1 MDYISIIFNQAQNVQ
16 GRDGQMRKLGLGT
29 MATIAVLTV
38 AGCSSPAL
46 DSEPAPSAEETV
58 TQETAMPQEEQAG
71 AGESEPEA
79 VGDEQVAL
87 TMTGEEVILTALMGP
102 DGEYAAAASY
112 LAVLEEYGQVEPYAT
127 IYEAELRHAD
137 ALIRQLERLGAEVP
151 ENPYL
156 GQIAAPA
163 DLQSA
168 AEAWAEGEV
177 LNVELYDYL
186 LTMTDDEQL
195 IKVLNNLRSASLDSH
210 LPAFE
215 AAAENGGTLDHNFEA
230 GASSN

>member
-1 MDYISIIFNQAQNVQ
+1 
-16 GRDGQMRKLGLGT
+16 MRKLPLVAMGSIALL
-29 MATIAVLTV
+29 TIA
-38 AGCSSPAL
+38 GCTST
-46 DSEPAPSAEETV
+46 APSQDAEPVATPSVTNESPTPQAEETSV
-58 TQETAMPQEEQAG
+58 PEESDSTAEMAESMTNEEI
-71 AGESEPEA
+71 
-79 VGDEQVAL
+79 
-87 TMTGEEVILTALMGP
+87 ILAALMGP

-137 ALIRQLERLGAEVP
+137 ALIRQLERLGVEVP

-156 GQIAAPA
+156 GEIPAPE

-177 LNVELYDYL
+177 LNIELYDYL

-195 IKVLNNLRSASLDSH
+195 TKVLNNLRAASLDSH
-210 LPAFE
+210 LPAFR
-215 AAAENGGTLDHNFEA
+215 AAAENGGTLDD
-230 GASSN
+230 ASGFGG

>member
-1 MDYISIIFNQAQNVQ
+1 MQKLPLVAMGSIA
-16 GRDGQMRKLGLGT
+16 LL
-29 MATIAVLTV
+29 TIA
-38 AGCSSPAL
+38 GCAST
-46 DSEPAPSAEETV
+46 APSQDAEPVATPSV
-58 TQETAMPQEEQAG
+58 TNESPEPQAEDTSAPEESDSA
-71 AGESEPEA
+71 AEMAESMA
-79 VGDEQVAL
+79 N
-87 TMTGEEVILTALMGP
+87 EEIILAALMGP

-137 ALIRQLERLGAEVP
+137 ALIRQLERLGVEVP

-156 GQIAAPA
+156 GEIPAPE

-177 LNVELYDYL
+177 LNIELYDYL

-195 IKVLNNLRSASLDSH
+195 TKVLNNLRSASLDSH
-210 LPAFE
+210 LPAFR
-215 AAAENGGTLDHNFEA
+215 AAAEMVGLLMTQVGSAASFSQPLA
-230 GASSN
+230 GAYPLCGGACSPGFLNH